1 MTWTTDTLAVRVW
14 HGECLDALR
23 AMPDSS
29 VDSIITDP
37 PYGLSD
43 FPAPKVIDAITK
55 WATDDRGFIPEGAG
69 FMGRCF
75 HPDTDVLTTQG
86 WKRVQDVAVGDT
98 TYSLSPSGST
108 EITEVVATHS
118 YDFAGDLLR
127 AGGRSALQVV
137 TPNHNVLHG
146 ERGKWKL
153 TRADSLP
160 SQFMLQNQGAP
171 YEDQRSLG
179 VTEFAGRKW
188 DDDALGRFIG
198 MWLGDGYLCA
208 RVNQP
213 WKQDFL
219 GIAVKKPRKLLTVR
233 DTLISAG
240 VKFTETPGRNG
251 DTTNFYV
258 YDADVRE
265 ALRPFAGA
273 HNKAIPPTLFGMSQ
287 KGLESLYRGLIET
300 DGCTQGV
307 KGQEVFCTVSTAL
320 SDDFQRLCL
329 LTGRSA
335 TRALRHT
342 PRTTINGAHV
352 AASTSWVLSVLP
364 RGKRGVW
371 VERDG
376 RSGTRYV
383 PPAVTKVPYEGKVH
397 CVTVSAHS
405 NVMTRFEGKMVWSGN
420 SWDSFVPPPLV
431 WDECLRVL
439 KPGGHMA
446 VFAGAR
452 TVDLMGLS
460 IRMSGFELRDTLAWI
475 RGDGMPKGQ
484 EVSRAMVRKGA
495 DPSDAAVWE
504 DWHSALKP
512 SVEPIVL
519 ARKPL
524 AGTLIN
530 NVAEHGTGAMNMG
543 ACRIA
548 ASGRPLREVRINANQ
563 DTGVFNNG
571 KGSIA
576 VGSTDLGRFP
586 ANVVLDEEAAEAMDE
601 QSGTLTSGKAKAGGH
616 QRNQPPGEG
625 IFGGG
630 KGLWTEAG
638 SAGTLYGDS
647 GGASRFFYCAKA
659 PKRERPSYLP
669 VVLRL
674 RDGLTKEQVDH
685 VRKRLREV
693 GTEVD

>member
-23 AMPDSS
+23 TMPDAS

-43 FPAPKVIDAITK
+43 FPSAKVVDAITK
-55 WATDDRGFIPEGAG
+55 WAQGERGFIPAGQG
-69 FMGRCF
+69 FMGR
-75 HPDTDVLTTQG
+75 G
-86 WKRVQDVAVGDT
+86 
-98 TYSLSPSGST
+98 
-108 EITEVVATHS
+108 
-118 YDFAGDLLR
+118 
-127 AGGRSALQVV
+127 
-137 TPNHNVLHG
+137 
-146 ERGKWKL
+146 
-153 TRADSLP
+153 
-160 SQFMLQNQGAP
+160 
-171 YEDQRSLG
+171 
-179 VTEFAGRKW
+179 
-188 DDDALGRFIG
+188 
-198 MWLGDGYLCA
+198 
-208 RVNQP
+208 
-213 WKQDFL
+213 
-219 GIAVKKPRKLLTVR
+219 
-233 DTLISAG
+233 
-240 VKFTETPGRNG
+240 
-251 DTTNFYV
+251 
-258 YDADVRE
+258 
-265 ALRPFAGA
+265 
-273 HNKAIPPTLFGMSQ
+273 
-287 KGLESLYRGLIET
+287 
-300 DGCTQGV
+300 
-307 KGQEVFCTVSTAL
+307 
-320 SDDFQRLCL
+320 
-329 LTGRSA
+329 
-335 TRALRHT
+335 
-342 PRTTINGAHV
+342 
-352 AASTSWVLSVLP
+352 
-364 RGKRGVW
+364 
-371 VERDG
+371 
-376 RSGTRYV
+376 
-383 PPAVTKVPYEGKVH
+383 
-397 CVTVSAHS
+397 
-405 NVMTRFEGKMVWSGN
+405 
-420 SWDSFVPPPLV
+420 WDSFVPPPLV

-484 EVSRAMVRKGA
+484 EVSRAMIRKGVA
-495 DPSDAAVWE
+495 PTDAAVRE

-524 AGTLIN
+524 DGTLIA